1 MNQFE
6 WLETRTEYR
15 EVRRAAHGD
24 ELRWI
29 VNRET
34 IRNRATGRT
43 VTRSIVRHPG
53 VCVIVPFLDADRI
66 VLLRQYRESLDSDL
80 WELPAGTLAGREE
93 RGRVVATETPGA
105 CAARELREETG
116 YDAARW
122 DKVAEL
128 AVMPGSNEQII
139 HLFFAHDLTPHGQA
153 LEEGEAISEVRAF
166 AGTELEGMIA
176 RSEIRD
182 TKTLVGLL
190 LALGRRPSGVRL
202 A

>member
-1 MNQFE
+1 M
-6 WLETRTEYR
+6 
-15 EVRRAAHGD
+15 A
-24 ELRWI
+24 
-29 VNRET
+29 
-34 IRNRATGRT
+34 
-43 VTRSIVRHPG
+43 SSP
-53 VCVIVPFLDADRI
+53 
-66 VLLRQYRESLDSDL
+66 
-80 WELPAGTLAGREE
+80 
-93 RGRVVATETPGA
+93 
-105 CAARELREETG
+105 
-116 YDAARW
+116 

-128 AVMPGSNEQII
+128 PVMPGSNEQII
-139 HLFFAHDLTPHGQA
+139 HLFFAHGLTLRGQA